1 MVDYD
6 YFVIDIET
14 CPLVLE
20 DYELL
25 DDESRLKLINPIDSK
40 IIAIGLR
47 YGDANFIFMGDDE
60 KKLLEDFW
68 EEWRSIKGENNML
81 KVVGFNLSSFDIPFI
96 TTRSFIHNVQIFSFT
111 IKSLVDLRDKITA
124 YRYGP
129 TRGKLKDFAVLMGLP
144 IKDFDGKDIARLC
157 IEKKHDLI
165 KEYLINDLEITEAL
179 YKRAK
184 ETNIINIEKW

>member
-1 MVDYD
+1 M
-6 YFVIDIET
+6 
-14 CPLVLE
+14 
-20 DYELL
+20 
-25 DDESRLKLINPIDSK
+25 
-40 IIAIGLR
+40 
-47 YGDANFIFMGDDE
+47 
-60 KKLLEDFW
+60 
-68 EEWRSIKGENNML
+68 
-81 KVVGFNLSSFDIPFI
+81 
-96 TTRSFIHNVQIFSFT
+96 
-111 IKSLVDLRDKITA
+111 VDLRDKITA
-124 YRYGP
+124 YRYGS